1 MIDEGDS
8 FLSDITDVVALSN
21 EVDVGKKKNVPKIPA
36 GHKVPTQTIIF

>member
-21 EVDVGKKKNVPKIPA
+21 EVDVGKKNVPKIPA